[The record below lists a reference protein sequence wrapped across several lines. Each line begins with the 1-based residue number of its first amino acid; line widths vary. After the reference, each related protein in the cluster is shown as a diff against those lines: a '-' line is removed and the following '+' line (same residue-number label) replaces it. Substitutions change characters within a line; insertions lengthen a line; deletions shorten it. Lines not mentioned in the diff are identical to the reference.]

1 MRAILLAAGMGT
13 RLRPLTLDTPK
24 SLIEVNGMPLAE
36 RQIQLLKEKGIDEII
51 VVTGYLN
58 GKFEYLKEKYG
69 VTLVYN
75 DKYNVYNNI
84 YTMFLVREFLK
95 DSYVIDADVYINR
108 NFLLE
113 KPKTSTYFSAYKK
126 DVKNEWKI
134 IFDENNKVSDIEVM
148 DGQGEGHIL
157 SGVSYWS
164 KKDAEVIIKDLERV
178 IENEDFSNFYWDD
191 IVKDN
196 IKKLDLYI
204 NKIEEDDI
212 FEIDSIEDL
221 EYVKRKIK

>member
-1 MRAILLAAGMGT
+1 
-13 RLRPLTLDTPK
+13 
-24 SLIEVNGMPLAE
+24 MPLAE
-36 RQIQLLKEKGIDEII
+36 RQIQFLKEKGIDEII

-58 GKFEYLKEKYG
+58 EKFEYLKDKYG
-69 VTLVYN
+69 VNLVYN
-75 DKYNVYNNI
+75 DKYSVYNNI

-221 EYVKRKIK
+221 EYVKKRL